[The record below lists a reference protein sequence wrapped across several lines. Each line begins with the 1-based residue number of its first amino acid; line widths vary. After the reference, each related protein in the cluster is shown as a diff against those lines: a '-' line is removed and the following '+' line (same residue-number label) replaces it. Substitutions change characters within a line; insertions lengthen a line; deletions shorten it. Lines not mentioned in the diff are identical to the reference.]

1 MRIGCPHFNQY
12 LFLHI
17 APNIGFTTGIDAS
30 FFGEC
35 STRINRAISRIYR
48 RIGSGNNVLY
58 REFNDLKTR
67 DNICFL
73 HVI

>member
-35 STRINRAISRIYR
+35 STCIFRAISRTY
-48 RIGSGNNVLY
+48 GSGNNVLY
-58 REFNDLKTR
+58 REFNDLNTR